1 MNPFHFITE
10 QAARDIMG
18 SHSPRHISAVDSRR
32 PAQERHRL
40 AHIVAKAALLAVVLL
55 PLLGSPVLA
64 ASDMFA
70 PVGGSGF
77 TAVLV
82 EDGVP
87 SFVSVDEISA
97 RRLRARGV
105 DVAETVVF
113 SVPSTSQVVSTQNV
127 PPIPSVV
134 FAAPSGPLVAVIDTG
149 LDVSHS
155 WFSGEFAGHVVPGRS
170 VVGDPADWSDA
181 NGHGTHVAGVVR
193 LVDPSA
199 RILPVRVFD
208 ASGFGTDRAVADGI
222 VWAVEN
228 GARVVNLSLGGPA
241 RSLATERAVDFA
253 RSRDVVVVAAAGN
266 DAERGSPVMYP
277 AAFESVVAVAA
288 HDAFSPAF
296 FSNRGAYV
304 DVSAEGMSVWS
315 AHLSNRV
322 VLMGGTSAA
331 SPFVAAAAAR
341 VRAARPD
348 LDAATVKSL
357 LESSAVDIGEP
368 GRDDVFGW
376 GAVDVGRALAAS
388 AELVVPPSPE
398 SAGQLKVRTTSRVGA
413 IVLHIDSP
421 TSSLEV
427 YAGGKLLDVRTDTRA
442 RVVVPA
448 LYDTTLKI
456 VANDLEGRAYETLT
470 TTASPLP
477 VAEPAVSLERSR
489 QSVKVT
495 AVLPKVD
502 GRVYLHAKSSD
513 GELLVIW
520 LEREGK
526 ARLVSHQFA
535 SSRRISWTVTVCL
548 VAADLESTDLVCGV
562 ATTNR

>member
-1 MNPFHFITE
+1 MNIHSDLSPATV
-10 QAARDIMG
+10 
-18 SHSPRHISAVDSRR
+18 SHGLVRSRGVLGRLLSRSA
-32 PAQERHRL
+32 L
-40 AHIVAKAALLAVVLL
+40 LAALLF
-55 PLLGSPVLA
+55 PLLGAPVVA

-113 SVPSTSQVVSTQNV
+113 SVPSTPQVVSTQNA

-241 RSLATERAVDFA
+241 KSLATERAVDFA

-266 DAERGSPVMYP
+266 YAERGSPVMYP

-315 AHLSNRV
+315 AYVSNRV

-376 GAVDVGRALAAS
+376 GAVDVDRALVAAAGVAQRPAPVS
-388 AELVVPPSPE
+388 AGALSVSLVPRLGSVLMRAESPVSAVEVFADGMPVFSQAGSPGPWVFEMAHEAEVTVRAVDAQGRVYEPFVAKVSPKAVPSP
-398 SAGQLKVRTTSRVGA
+398 KVSVMRRGVKSKV
-413 IVLHIDSP
+413 
-421 TSSLEV
+421 
-427 YAGGKLLDVRTDTRA
+427 DVRI
-442 RVVVPA
+442 A
-448 LYDTTLKI
+448 LPR
-456 VANDLEGRAYETLT
+456 LEGRTVLI
-470 TTASPLP
+470 
-477 VAEPAVSLERSR
+477 AVSGEEEVEFDVPRSGKSTSVVHRLSLDRSR
-489 QSVKVT
+489 PWAVRACLFYGSAGMVCSV
-495 AVLPKVD
+495 
-502 GRVYLHAKSSD
+502 S
-513 GELLVIW
+513 
-520 LEREGK
+520 
-526 ARLVSHQFA
+526 
-535 SSRRISWTVTVCL
+535 VTV
-548 VAADLESTDLVCGV
+548 
-562 ATTNR
+562 R

>member
-1 MNPFHFITE
+1 ML
-10 QAARDIMG
+10 G
-18 SHSPRHISAVDSRR
+18 
-32 PAQERHRL
+32 
-40 AHIVAKAALLAVVLL
+40 VLL
-55 PLLGSPVLA
+55 FPLLGAPVIA

-105 DVAETVVF
+105 DVAETVIF
-113 SVPSTSQVVSTQNV
+113 SVPSTSEVVSTQNV

-134 FAAPSGPLVAVIDTG
+134 FASPSGPVVAVVDTG

-170 VVGDPADWSDA
+170 IVGDPADWSDA

-208 ASGFGTDRAVADGI
+208 ASGFGTDSAVAGGI

-228 GARVVNLSLGGPA
+228 GAQVVNLSLGGPA
-241 RSLATERAVDFA
+241 RSMATERAVEFA

-266 DAERGSPVMYP
+266 YAERGSPVMYP

-288 HDAFSPAF
+288 HDAFAPAF

-304 DVSAEGMSVWS
+304 DVSAEGMYVWS
-315 AHLSNRV
+315 AYVSNRV

-357 LESSAVDIGEP
+357 LESTAVDIGEP

-376 GAVDVGRALAAS
+376 GAVDVGRALAAAAQMAQRPAPVS
-388 AELVVPPSPE
+388 AGALSVSLVPRLGSVLMRAESPVSAVEVFVDGMPVFAQAGSSGPWVFEMVSEAEVTVRAVDAQGRVYEPFVAKVSPKVVPNP
-398 SAGQLKVRTTSRVGA
+398 KVSVVRRGA
-413 IVLHIDSP
+413 KSKI
-421 TSSLEV
+421 
-427 YAGGKLLDVRTDTRA
+427 DVRLVLPR
-442 RVVVPA
+442 
-448 LYDTTLKI
+448 
-456 VANDLEGRAYETLT
+456 LEGRTVIV
-470 TTASPLP
+470 ASSGEEEVDFEVPRVGKSTSVVYRL
-477 VAEPAVSLERSR
+477 ALDRSR
-489 QSVKVT
+489 PWDVRACLFYGSAGMVCSVSVP
-495 AVLPKVD
+495 V
-502 GRVYLHAKSSD
+502 R
-513 GELLVIW
+513 
-520 LEREGK
+520 
-526 ARLVSHQFA
+526 
-535 SSRRISWTVTVCL
+535 
-548 VAADLESTDLVCGV
+548 
-562 ATTNR
+562 

>member
-77 TAVLV
+77 TAFR
-82 EDGVP
+82 EIDG
-87 SFVSVDEISA
+87 SLEFVSADAIGA
-97 RRLRARGV
+97 RRLHARGFFV
-105 DVAETVVF
+105 HESVSFTLDTPASTLPQNEPVLPPAEPTGVV
-113 SVPSTSQVVSTQNV
+113 
-127 PPIPSVV
+127 
-134 FAAPSGPLVAVIDTG
+134 VAVVDTG
-149 LDVSHS
+149 VDASHP
-155 WFSGEFAGHVVPGRS
+155 WFTTHLLPGRS
-170 VVGDPADWSDA
+170 FVGAPEDWSDT
-181 NGHGTHVAGVVR
+181 NGHGTHVAGIVR
-193 LVDPSA
+193 QADPSA
-199 RILPVRVFD
+199 RILPVDV
-208 ASGFGTDRAVADGI
+208 FGTSRSTRDDVVAAGI

-228 GARVVNLSLGGPA
+228 GARVVNLSLGGTSPSSA
-241 RSLATERAVDFA
+241 LDTAIEFA
-253 RSRDVVVVAAAGN
+253 HARDVVVVAAAGN
-266 DAERGSPVMYP
+266 LGDMGSPPSYP
-277 AAFESVVAVAA
+277 AANELTLAVAA
-288 HDAFSPAF
+288 FDAAQAPAY
-296 FSNRGAYV
+296 FSNRGVYV
-304 DVSAEGMSVWS
+304 DIAALGVRVTSSVPDGGFSAWS
-315 AHLSNRV
+315 
-322 VLMGGTSAA
+322 GTSMAA
-331 SPFVAAAAAR
+331 PFVAGAAAR
-341 VRAARPD
+341 LRAARADINSVATRGHLEATSLD
-348 LDAATVKSL
+348 LGD
-357 LESSAVDIGEP
+357 P

-376 GAVDVGRALAAS
+376 GALDADRAIAEAAK
-388 AELVVPPSPE
+388 LVVPPSPE

-427 YAGGKLLDVRTDTRA
+427 YAMGKLLDVHTDTRA

-470 TTASPLP
+470 TMASPLP

-495 AVLPKVD
+495 AVLPKVE

-526 ARLVSHQFA
+526 ARLVSHQFT

-548 VAADLESTDLVCGV
+548 VAADLASTDLVCGV
-562 ATTNR
+562 DTTNR

>member
-10 QAARDIMG
+10 QAARDVVG
-18 SHSPRHISAVDSRR
+18 SYAPRHFPTVAPWQPIK
-32 PAQERHRL
+32 ERHRL
-40 AHIVAKAALLAVVLL
+40 ARIMAKAALLVVVLL
-55 PLLGSPVLA
+55 PMMGSPVLA
-64 ASDMFA
+64 ASDAFA
-70 PVGGSGF
+70 PLGGSGF
-77 TAVLV
+77 TAVLD

-87 SFVSVDEISA
+87 SFVSVDAISA

-105 DVAETVVF
+105 EVAETVVF
-113 SVPSTSQVVSTQNV
+113 SVPSTPQVVSTQNV

-170 VVGDPADWSDA
+170 FMGDPTNWLDA
-181 NGHGTHVAGVVR
+181 TGHGTHVAGVVR

-228 GARVVNLSLGGPA
+228 GALVVNLSLGGPA

-266 DAERGSPVMYP
+266 HADKGSPVMYP

-322 VLMGGTSAA
+322 VLAGGTSAA
-331 SPFVAAAAAR
+331 SPFVAAVAAR

-348 LDAATVKSL
+348 LDAATVKSV

-376 GAVDVGRALAAS
+376 GAVDADRALAA
-388 AELVVPPSPE
+388 AVGVAQRPAPV
-398 SAGQLKVRTTSRVGA
+398 SAGALSVSLVPRLGSVLMRAESPVSAVEVFADGMPVFSQVGSPGPWVFEMAHEAEVTVRAVDAEGRVYEPFVAKVSPKPVPGPKVSVVRRGA
-413 IVLHIDSP
+413 KSKV
-421 TSSLEV
+421 
-427 YAGGKLLDVRTDTRA
+427 DVRLVLPR
-442 RVVVPA
+442 
-448 LYDTTLKI
+448 
-456 VANDLEGRAYETLT
+456 LEGRTVL
-470 TTASPLP
+470 
-477 VAEPAVSLERSR
+477 VAVSGEEEVEFDVPRSGKSTSVVYRLSLDRSR
-489 QSVKVT
+489 PWAVRACLFYGSAGMVCSVSVP
-495 AVLPKVD
+495 V
-502 GRVYLHAKSSD
+502 R
-513 GELLVIW
+513 
-520 LEREGK
+520 
-526 ARLVSHQFA
+526 
-535 SSRRISWTVTVCL
+535 
-548 VAADLESTDLVCGV
+548 
-562 ATTNR
+562 

>member
-1 MNPFHFITE
+1 MNIHSDLYPATV
-10 QAARDIMG
+10 
-18 SHSPRHISAVDSRR
+18 SHGLVRSRGVL
-32 PAQERHRL
+32 ERLLSRS
-40 AHIVAKAALLAVVLL
+40 ALLTALL
-55 PLLGSPVLA
+55 FPLLGAPVVV

-70 PVGGSGF
+70 PLGGSGF

-87 SFVSVDEISA
+87 SFVSVDAISA

-105 DVAETVVF
+105 EVAETVVF
-113 SVPSTSQVVSTQNV
+113 AVPSTPQVVSTQNV

-134 FAAPSGPLVAVIDTG
+134 FAAPSGPLVAVVDTG

-170 VVGDPADWSDA
+170 VVGDPTNWLDT

-228 GARVVNLSLGGPA
+228 GARVVNVSLGGPA

-266 DAERGSPVMYP
+266 YGDQGSPVMYP

-322 VLMGGTSAA
+322 VLMGGTSMA
-331 SPFVAAAAAR
+331 SPFVAAVAAR

-348 LDAATVKSL
+348 LDAETVKSL

-376 GAVDVGRALAAS
+376 GAVDADRALAAAVGVPQLPAPVS
-388 AELVVPPSPE
+388 AGALSVSLVPRLGSVLMRAESPVSAVEVFADGMPVFSQAGSPGPWVFEMAHEAEVTVRAVDVEGRIYEPFVAKVSPKPVPSP
-398 SAGQLKVRTTSRVGA
+398 KVSVVRRGA
-413 IVLHIDSP
+413 KSKV
-421 TSSLEV
+421 
-427 YAGGKLLDVRTDTRA
+427 DVRLVLPR
-442 RVVVPA
+442 
-448 LYDTTLKI
+448 
-456 VANDLEGRAYETLT
+456 LEGRTVL
-470 TTASPLP
+470 
-477 VAEPAVSLERSR
+477 VAVSGEEEVEFDVPRSGKSTSVVYRLSLDRSR
-489 QSVKVT
+489 PWAVRACLFYGSAGMVCSVSVP
-495 AVLPKVD
+495 V
-502 GRVYLHAKSSD
+502 R
-513 GELLVIW
+513 
-520 LEREGK
+520 
-526 ARLVSHQFA
+526 
-535 SSRRISWTVTVCL
+535 
-548 VAADLESTDLVCGV
+548 
-562 ATTNR
+562 